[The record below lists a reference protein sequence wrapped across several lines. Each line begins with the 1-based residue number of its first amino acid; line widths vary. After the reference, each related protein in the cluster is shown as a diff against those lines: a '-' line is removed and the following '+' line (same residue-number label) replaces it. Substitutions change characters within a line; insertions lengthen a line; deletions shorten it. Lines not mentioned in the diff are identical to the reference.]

1 MGSKCNLPV
10 EASILDVNI
19 HNTKLA
25 KNVHNDTMDTSIY
38 RNIYVTW
45 HENFFP
51 LSLKQVK
58 ENDSCE
64 FICTV
69 CIYIYTQQ

>member
-1 MGSKCNLPV
+1 
-10 EASILDVNI
+10 
-19 HNTKLA
+19 
-25 KNVHNDTMDTSIY
+25 MDTSIY

-45 HENFFP
+45 HENFFL

-64 FICTV
+64 SICTV
-69 CIYIYTQQ
+69 FIYIYNV